1 MKEIFLQL
9 DFLGQKPDIY
19 YSSKTRY
26 RTIFG
31 SLLTIMIGLLSILAF
46 IAFGHNLLARKDPTA
61 VYNKD
66 LNENKTIGADE
77 AFFLFAP
84 HLPKGE
90 LITEF
95 SNKFKMSVNYINTD
109 TISPERQTNQTII
122 LTVPLVKCVDTERY
136 KDNYLNITT
145 YMTLDNSVYWCVPD
159 DFKYS
164 IFGKQGTAQ
173 FAFWVLILE
182 FCTNSTDNNNS
193 CYSIDTIRSLHP
205 KVIMQMITLDHF
217 IDPKDYENPIKP
229 IFNLDL
235 NTGDT
240 RALRNDFIYLKNTDV
255 ISDEGWIM
263 ESLNTKRTFQVGNVY
278 NSFIP
283 GDSSIVFQI
292 AIAME
297 NLKDVH
303 SRKYLKLQE
312 VIASAGGFIKMI
324 MIIATFFVEYSNS
337 KMIYESI
344 YLKVLE
350 NINTRMN
357 NNDKVH
363 PNSTTTVFT
372 NQNISVVN
380 NVNISKMRINQ
391 HFNNKLCNLNNNNI
405 IITNTVPNNINNSN
419 IDKNYFQERKK
430 TYIPMSICDILL
442 NFKMKKNN
450 ILSIIG
456 NDLKKSFS
464 VENTFVNDIINKK
477 VNKLIWGDNG
487 YEVLKLVSLKEYFE
501 KGINNVQESRKQYNI
516 DSLLSGIQETQTLN
530 INEILKKEL
539 NIFKIEL

>member
-9 DFLGQKPDIY
+9 DFLGQKPNIY

-26 RTIFG
+26 RTILG
-31 SLLTIMIGLLSILAF
+31 SLLTIIIGLLSILAF
-46 IAFGHNLLARKDPTA
+46 IAFGHNLLARKNPTV

-66 LNENKTIGADE
+66 LNENKTVGADE

-84 HLPKGE
+84 HLPRGE
-90 LITEF
+90 LIKEF
-95 SNKFKMSVNYINTD
+95 SNKFKMSVTYINTD
-109 TISPERQTNQTII
+109 TISPERQTNQTIM
-122 LTVPLVKCVDTERY
+122 LTVPLIKCVDTERY
-136 KDNYLNITT
+136 KNNYLNITT
-145 YMTLDNSVYWCVPD
+145 YMTLDNSVYRCLPD

-173 FAFWVLILE
+173 FAFWGIDLD

-240 RALRNDFIYLKNTDV
+240 RALRSDFIYLKNTDV
-255 ISDEGWIM
+255 ISDEGWMM
-263 ESLNTKRTFQVGNVY
+263 ESLNTKRTVQVGNVY

-283 GDSSIVFQI
+283 GDSTTVFQT

-297 NLKDVH
+297 SLKDVH

-312 VIASAGGFIKMI
+312 VIASAGGFIKM
-324 MIIATFFVEYSNS
+324 MMLVATILVEYLNS
-337 KMIYESI
+337 KMVYESI

-363 PNSTTTVFT
+363 PNSTTTVFI
-372 NQNISVVN
+372 NQNTSVVN

-391 HFNNKLCNLNNNNI
+391 HFNNKFCNINNNI
-405 IITNTVPNNINNSN
+405 AADTLPNNISKSN
-419 IDKNYFQERKK
+419 IDKYFQESRK
-430 TYIPMSICDILL
+430 TYKQMSICDILL
-442 NFKMKKNN
+442 NFKVKKNN

-456 NDLKKSFS
+456 NDLKKSLS

-477 VNKLIWGDNG
+477 VNKLIWGENG
-487 YEVLKLVSLKEYFE
+487 YEILKLMSLKEYFE
-501 KGINNVQESRKQYNI
+501 KGINNVEENRKQYNI
-516 DSLLSGIQETQTLN
+516 DSLISGIQEAGALN
-530 INEILKKEL
+530 VNEILKKEL
-539 NIFKIEL
+539 SNNKVEP